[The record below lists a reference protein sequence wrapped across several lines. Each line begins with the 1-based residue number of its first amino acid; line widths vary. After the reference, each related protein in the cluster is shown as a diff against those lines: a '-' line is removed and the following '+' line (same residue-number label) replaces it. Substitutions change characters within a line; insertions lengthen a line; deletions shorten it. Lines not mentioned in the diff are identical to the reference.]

1 MLRQLTSSATTY
13 EGVGAPLTSHAID
26 RIDLAYY
33 TAADGDG
40 QTTAARE
47 PGIDVGGDPRS
58 AAECGASLLHHG
70 LLGTGVILP
79 RQPLGLEFQG
89 VEPILIHLDD
99 LLPHAIADEQR
110 PQAGEVLPGPDQR
123 GPVGL

>member
-58 AAECGASLLHHG
+58 AAG
-70 LLGTGVILP
+70 LLT
-79 RQPLGLEFQG
+79 
-89 VEPILIHLDD
+89 
-99 LLPHAIADEQR
+99 A
-110 PQAGEVLPGPDQR
+110 
-123 GPVGL
+123 